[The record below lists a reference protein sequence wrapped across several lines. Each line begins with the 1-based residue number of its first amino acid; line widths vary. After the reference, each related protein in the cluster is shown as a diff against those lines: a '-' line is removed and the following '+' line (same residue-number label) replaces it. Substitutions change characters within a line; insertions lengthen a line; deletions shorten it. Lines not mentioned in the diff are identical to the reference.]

1 MPAVT
6 LQVLG
11 LLTRSR
17 GLQSRV
23 MWPEAIAG
31 MIEGQQLPFKSYA
44 VQPAEAQER
53 EIALGAQMLK
63 VAVDLDQRV
72 ASGLA
77 PSDALAELRR
87 QPDEYNPEIVDA
99 LYRAKGMTASLLAE

>member
-1 MPAVT
+1 VLSSHPSVGSMLVANIPRLEAV
-6 LQVLG
+6 
-11 LLTRSR
+11 
-17 GLQSRV
+17 
-23 MWPEAIAG
+23 AG
-31 MIEGQQLPFKSYA
+31 MIEGQLLPFKSYA

-77 PSDALAELRR
+77 PSAALADLRR
-87 QPDEYNPEIVDA
+87 RPDEYNPEIVEA